1 MARTFLSAPLKDEVD
16 RSAMCTLREIVKTC
30 VVLACRK
37 YDGDWHEEI
46 ACFTLRNLNEANFH
60 LLRASSFGR
69 WKPPPDYLITSR
81 QCDRPRLAWISAQI
95 ANAIPYGPLIAGAWL
110 RLLETLDHALLTPD
124 ESRRLFRPFKMRLW
138 IVLVDRLLVRL
149 GVSKRNY
156 PRDERLFT
164 CACKET
170 WYLDEIIP
178 GSLRRLRL
186 KRSLT
191 SISSFLRSRHLR
203 ENHLRCCPTTKLLC
217 LLKKNDFCFSIH
229 ACS

>member
-16 RSAMCTLREIVKTC
+16 RSAMCTLREIVKPC

-60 LLRASSFGR
+60 LLRASYFGR

-95 ANAIPYGPLIAGAWL
+95 ANRMPYVPLIAGSWL

-124 ESRRLFRPFKMRLW
+124 ESRKGSFAHSKWGYGLFWLTDRIFNCLFVWVFLKGTTPGMKDSSLVFAERPGIWRKLF
-138 IVLVDRLLVRL
+138 L
-149 GVSKRNY
+149 GALENFRWSVVWRGLN
-156 PRDERLFT
+156 
-164 CACKET
+164 
-170 WYLDEIIP
+170 
-178 GSLRRLRL
+178 
-186 KRSLT
+186 
-191 SISSFLRSRHLR
+191 SFLCSRH
-203 ENHLRCCPTTKLLC
+203 
-217 LLKKNDFCFSIH
+217 
-229 ACS
+229 

>member
-95 ANAIPYGPLIAGAWL
+95 ANAIPYGPLIARAWL

-124 ESRRLFRPFKMRLW
+124 ESRKDSFAHSKWGYGLFWLTDRIFNCLFVWVFLKGTTLGMKDCS
-138 IVLVDRLLVRL
+138 LVSAKNT
-149 GVSKRNY
+149 GI
-156 PRDERLFT
+156 
-164 CACKET
+164 
-170 WYLDEIIP
+170 W
-178 GSLRRLRL
+178 
-186 KRSLT
+186 
-191 SISSFLRSRHLR
+191 
-203 ENHLRCCPTTKLLC
+203 TKLFLGA
-217 LLKKNDFCFSIH
+217 LKDFGWSVVWR
-229 ACS
+229 A